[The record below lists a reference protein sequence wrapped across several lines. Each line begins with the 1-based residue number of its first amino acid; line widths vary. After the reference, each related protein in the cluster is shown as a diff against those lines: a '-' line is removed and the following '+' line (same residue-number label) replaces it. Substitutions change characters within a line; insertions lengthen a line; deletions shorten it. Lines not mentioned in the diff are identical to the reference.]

1 MKTSTLDTLK
11 NFRQTL
17 HQHPELSNQ
26 EKQTAE
32 QLVRWLQDFSP
43 SEIITDIGGNGL
55 IALWEGPQ
63 EGPTICLRAEL
74 DALPIEEEN
83 TFSYRSQVPNVSH
96 KCGHDGHM
104 TILLGVAQALHQN
117 PPERGKVLLLF
128 QTAEETGEGAQRMLL
143 DDVFKKL
150 PIDQVFALHNLPGY
164 AKHTIVCRADTFA
177 AASIGMTTTFEGA
190 TAHAGEPENGR
201 SPALALAE
209 SITLL
214 QTLPQQL
221 ITESF
226 ALVTVVQALLG
237 EVSFGVAPG
246 YAEVRA
252 TLRSYLDEDLDLL
265 LQTAK
270 EQIQAIADR
279 YQLACKITYTEHFTS
294 TNNHVDSVR
303 LIKQI
308 AKLNGLAYE
317 EKATPFRWSEDFG
330 QFTQRYQG
338 AMFGLGAGI
347 GTPQLHNAD
356 YDFPD
361 DLLASGVAMF
371 DGLIRHLLDKDF
383 T

>member
-1 MKTSTLDTLK
+1 T
-11 NFRQTL
+11 
-17 HQHPELSNQ
+17 
-26 EKQTAE
+26 
-32 QLVRWLQDFSP
+32 
-43 SEIITDIGGNGL
+43 
-55 IALWEGPQ
+55 
-63 EGPTICLRAEL
+63 
-74 DALPIEEEN
+74 
-83 TFSYRSQVPNVSH
+83 
-96 KCGHDGHM
+96 
-104 TILLGVAQALHQN
+104 
-117 PPERGKVLLLF
+117 RGKVLLLF

-150 PIDQVFALHNLPGY
+150 PIDYIFALHNLPGY
-164 AKHTIVCRADTFA
+164 AKHAIVCRAGTFA
-177 AASIGMTTTFEGA
+177 AASIGMTATFEGA

-221 ITESF
+221 ITENF

-265 LQTAK
+265 LRTAK
-270 EQIQAIADR
+270 EQIQSIAEQ
-279 YQLACKITYTEHFTS
+279 YQLTCKITYTEHFTS
-294 TNNHVDSVR
+294 TNNHIGSVR

-308 AKLNGLAYE
+308 AKRNRLSYQ
-317 EKATPFRWSEDFG
+317 EKTTPFRWSEDFG

-371 DGLIRHLLDKDF
+371 EGLIRALLDEDVS
-383 T
+383 